1 MIVGAYVRVSSMAQ
15 ERDDTIQSQIAG
27 IREYAGRQGLELR
40 EENIFKDEGFS
51 GSTLI
56 RPALDQLRDRVAEG
70 VFEAVLVFDPDRLA
84 RTYVHQVLLLEE
96 FTAQGCSLQ
105 FVRRP
110 IGQTPDEQL
119 LLQIQ
124 GVIAEYE
131 RTKIVERTRRGKQHR
146 MRNGELVTGRRT
158 FGYRYIPRSAETP
171 ARYEILPDE
180 AATVRKIFDWYAQ
193 EGLSSRRIATEL
205 NRSGICTIAGNKW
218 RGSSVRQILN
228 NPLYTGTG
236 YANRVES
243 VLPKTDRP
251 LNPVYRKYAK
261 TGKRQRPQEEWIPL
275 TSPAVISQ
283 EVYDLAQKRFAQNKE
298 LSLRNTRNEYLLRG
312 FVVCEHCGRHMQ
324 VYTQNGRY
332 HCPYHRRSH
341 AEQEGL
347 PQCVNPTRYPIQEID
362 DAVWREVVGLLRKP
376 SILKSQ
382 YRALKGKI
390 VPAVTGGTDA
400 LSAKRQKLQEQMNR
414 VNRLYIEEAIDKA
427 EHTSRYGQLKDQLS
441 HLQKQLDQ
449 SQEDKLEQTS
459 IDEMLQ
465 TFAEFA
471 RTISSQLDA
480 ADFATR
486 RTITEKIVKQ
496 VVIGTDAV
504 TIEYAV
510 PMKKCNL
517 RTVSGEQ

>member
-1 MIVGAYVRVSSMAQ
+1 MNVGAYVRVSSMAQ

-27 IREYAGRQGLELR
+27 IHEYAGNQGVELR
-40 EENIFKDEGFS
+40 EEDIFKDEGFS
-51 GSTLI
+51 GSTLV

-70 VFEAVLVFDPDRLA
+70 VYEAILVFDPDRLA
-84 RTYVHQVLLLEE
+84 RSYVHQVLLLEE
-96 FTAQGCSLQ
+96 FTARGCSLQ

-158 FGYRYIPRSAETP
+158 FGYRYIPRSAEAP

-180 AATVRKIFDWYAQ
+180 AATVRKIYDWYAQ
-193 EGLSSRRIATEL
+193 EGLSSRRIAAEL
-205 NRSGICTIAGNKW
+205 NGAGIYTAGGNKW
-218 RGSSVRQILN
+218 RSTGVRQILT

-236 YANRVES
+236 YANRVEA

-251 LNPVYRKYAK
+251 LSPVYRKYGK

-275 TSPAVISQ
+275 SSPAVVSQ
-283 EVYDLAQKRFAQNKE
+283 EVYDLAQKRFAQNRE

-324 VYTQNGRY
+324 IYTQNSRY
-332 HCPYHRRSH
+332 HCPYRRRNF
-341 AEQEGL
+341 AEEQGL
-347 PQCVNPTRYPIQEID
+347 PRCANHARYPIQEID
-362 DAVWREVVGLLRKP
+362 DAVWREVVELLRKP
-376 SILKSQ
+376 SVLKSQ
-382 YRALKGKI
+382 YLALKGKI
-390 VPAVTGGTDA
+390 VPAATGGTDV
-400 LSAKRQKLQEQMNR
+400 LSAKQQKLKEQITR
-414 VNRLYIEEAIDKA
+414 VNRLYIESAIDKA
-427 EHTSRYGQLKDQLS
+427 EHTSRYGQLKDQLA
-441 HLQKQLDQ
+441 HLQKQLNQ
-449 SQEDKLEQTS
+449 NQEDKLEQTS

-471 RTISSQLDA
+471 RTISSQLDT

-486 RTITEKIVKQ
+486 RAITEKIVKR
-496 VVIGTDAV
+496 VVIGTEAV

-517 RTVSGEQ
+517 RTVSGKQ